1 MRALV
6 ADRHLKEKITI
17 MVGKNNQ
24 NLLEQKMGQRYTR
37 WSIWRLSIGV
47 VSVAV
52 ASGVF
57 LFSSVALGPTA
68 HAATNPEEV
77 GALSSSTS
85 ATSGEANATI
95 AVASGQSQ
103 VAATSSAAAT
113 SDSAVASQTSATS
126 DAANQA
132 SAASTEASAASNAS
146 STSDAA
152 SAAST
157 SSASAMPARRAV
169 RRMLATATS
178 EYENV
183 PSTGETTITKSDPG
197 NMPAGVYKNVPA
209 DQYVFEA
216 LIVNGGEYEDVGH
229 TITFATDRA
238 GKGILYVYEE
248 DANHHL
254 VNSYTLGKD
263 QSELSQS
270 LYGDLTYYNGDGT
283 MVVDSYMSNS
293 MYAKPSMNYLWLFG
307 QPTSFQYLN
316 TSKYYNLTDIVPK
329 LLTQK
334 VYYVDIDTGQQLAA
348 PFETQSLTGQTYKIS
363 NTKEFEHFKLV
374 KSPAEINGSVSQFV
388 NDGTTVYPYKGYNW
402 RGISWHY
409 IFEKLTTYLYQ
420 DLANGTGEDPLLK
433 QKVDANKLGLK
444 TGRGFF
450 DWEGDAG
457 KQIVAD
463 LDKALL
469 ELLKKDQE
477 Q

>member
-1 MRALV
+1 
-6 ADRHLKEKITI
+6 

-37 WSIWRLSIGV
+37 WSIRRLSIGV

-95 AVASGQSQ
+95 AVASGQIQ
-103 VAATSSAAAT
+103 VAAASSAAAT
-113 SDSAVASQTSATS
+113 SDSAVASQASATS

-157 SSASAMPARRAV
+157 SSASATPARRAV
-169 RRMLATATS
+169 RWVLATATS

-293 MYAKPSMNYLWLFG
+293 MYAKPSMNYLWFFG
-307 QPTSFQYLN
+307 RPTSSQYLN

-402 RGISWHY
+402 RGISWQY

-433 QKVDANKLGLK
+433 QKVDANELGLK

-463 LDKALL
+463 RDKALL

>member
-1 MRALV
+1 M

-37 WSIWRLSIGV
+37 WSIRRLSIGV
-47 VSVAV
+47 VSVAI

-77 GALSSSTS
+77 GTLSSSTS

-103 VAATSSAAAT
+103 AAAASSAA
-113 SDSAVASQTSATS
+113 SV
-126 DAANQA
+126 
-132 SAASTEASAASNAS
+132 
-146 STSDAA
+146 
-152 SAAST
+152 
-157 SSASAMPARRAV
+157 SSASATPARRAV
-169 RRMLATATS
+169 RRVLATATS

-229 TITFATDRA
+229 VITFATDRA

-248 DANHHL
+248 DANHNL

-293 MYAKPSMNYLWLFG
+293 MYAKPSMNCLWFFG
-307 QPTSFQYLN
+307 RPTSFQYLN

-402 RGISWHY
+402 RGISWQY

-433 QKVDANKLGLK
+433 QKVDANELGLK

-463 LDKALL
+463 RDKALL

>member
-1 MRALV
+1 M

-103 VAATSSAAAT
+103 AAAASSAAAT
-113 SDSAVASQTSATS
+113 SDSAVASQASATS

-216 LIVNGGEYEDVGH
+216 LIVNGGEYGDVGH

-293 MYAKPSMNYLWLFG
+293 MYAKPSMNYLWFFG
-307 QPTSFQYLN
+307 RPTSSQYLN

-402 RGISWHY
+402 RGISWQY

-420 DLANGTGEDPLLK
+420 DLVNGTGEDPLLK
-433 QKVDANKLGLK
+433 KKVDANELGLK

-450 DWEGDAG
+450 DLEGDAG

-463 LDKALL
+463 RDKALL

>member
-47 VSVAV
+47 FSVAV

-103 VAATSSAAAT
+103 AAAASSAAAT
-113 SDSAVASQTSATS
+113 SDSAVASQ
-126 DAANQA
+126 A
-132 SAASTEASAASNAS
+132 SA
-146 STSDAA
+146 TSDAA

-293 MYAKPSMNYLWLFG
+293 MYARPSMNYLWFFG
-307 QPTSFQYLN
+307 RPTSSQYLN

-348 PFETQSLTGQTYKIS
+348 PFETRSLTGQTYKIS

-402 RGISWHY
+402 RGISWQY

-420 DLANGTGEDPLLK
+420 DLVNGTGEDPLLK
-433 QKVDANKLGLK
+433 KKVDANELGLK

-450 DWEGDAG
+450 DLEGDAG

-463 LDKALL
+463 RDKALL

>member
-1 MRALV
+1 
-6 ADRHLKEKITI
+6 

-103 VAATSSAAAT
+103 AAAASSAAAT
-113 SDSAVASQTSATS
+113 SDSAVASQASATS

-293 MYAKPSMNYLWLFG
+293 MYAKPSMNYLWFFG
-307 QPTSFQYLN
+307 RPTSSQYLN

-363 NTKEFEHFKLV
+363 NTKEFDHFKLV

-402 RGISWHY
+402 RGISWQY

-420 DLANGTGEDPLLK
+420 DLVNGTGEDPLLK
-433 QKVDANKLGLK
+433 KKVDANELGLK

-450 DWEGDAG
+450 DLEGDAG

-463 LDKALL
+463 RDKALL

>member
-1 MRALV
+1 
-6 ADRHLKEKITI
+6 

-37 WSIWRLSIGV
+37 WSIRRLSIGV

-57 LFSSVALGPTA
+57 LFSSVTLGPTT

-103 VAATSSAAAT
+103 AAAASSAAAT
-113 SDSAVASQTSATS
+113 SDSAVASQASATS
-126 DAANQA
+126 DAASQA

-169 RRMLATATS
+169 RRMLATVTS

-183 PSTGETTITKSDPG
+183 PSTGETTITQTDPG

-248 DANHHL
+248 DANYHL

-293 MYAKPSMNYLWLFG
+293 MYAKPSMNYLWFFG
-307 QPTSFQYLN
+307 RPTSSQYLN

-402 RGISWHY
+402 RGISWQY

-420 DLANGTGEDPLLK
+420 DLVNGTGEDPLLK
-433 QKVDANKLGLK
+433 KKVDANELGLK

-450 DWEGDAG
+450 DLEGDAG

-463 LDKALL
+463 RDKALL